1 MSIFRYLT
9 IAMLMICAASRV
21 LAASA
26 DEAARFLAGMPIPA
40 GSSLSRLADTPNWKR
55 HAQHFEQ
62 AFQMAETRQ
71 LSRIRLWASKALP
84 PSNSSLLYFFSG
96 PDFMY
101 ADAFFP
107 QRKIYLLSGL
117 EPVGPL
123 PDLEKIP
130 PERLFGAL
138 DNLKSALFLILN
150 VSFFRTDDM
159 RSQLQS
165 SALSGTLP
173 VLYVFLARSGK
184 QIHDV
189 SLIELNSTGDVS
201 PIRSQTAQ
209 ANGVQIEFSS
219 QGGERQT
226 LYYFSGDVSNAG
238 FRKSGLEAF
247 AQKLENADGLIKS
260 ASYLLHSGGFSYVR
274 DFLLKNAKS
283 ILQDDSGI
291 PISFVAKDR
300 MVTAFGNYNGPI
312 AMFSSHWQ
320 AGMVE
325 LYRKQE
331 KKPLPFGIGYRWRP
345 DDSNL
350 VLAVK

>member
-1 MSIFRYLT
+1 MSIFRCLT
-9 IAMLMICAASRV
+9 IAVFMVGAASRV
-21 LAASA
+21 LAASP
-26 DEAARFLAGMPIPA
+26 DEAARFLAGMSIPT
-40 GSSLSRLADTPNWKR
+40 GSSLSKLTESPGWKR

-62 AFQMAETRQ
+62 AFRMAETRQ
-71 LSRIRLWASKALP
+71 LSRIRLWASKSLP
-84 PSNSSLLYFFSG
+84 PANSSLLYFFSG

-107 QRKIYLLSGL
+107 QRKNYLLSGL
-117 EPVGPL
+117 EPVGAL

-138 DNLKSALFLILN
+138 DNLNSALFLILN
-150 VSFFRTDDM
+150 VSFFRTNDM

-165 SALSGTLP
+165 SALTGTIP

-184 QIHDV
+184 QIHEV
-189 SLIELNSTGDVS
+189 TLIELSSTGDIS
-201 PIRSQTAQ
+201 PIRSQTSV

-219 QGGERQT
+219 PGGERQK
-226 LYYFSGDVSNAG
+226 LYYFSGDVSNTG

-247 AQKLENADGLIKS
+247 AQKFENADGLIKS

-283 ILQDDSGI
+283 LLQDDSGI
-291 PISFVAKDR
+291 PLSFVAKDR
-300 MVTAFGNYNGPI
+300 TVTAFGNYNGPI
-312 AMFSSHWQ
+312 AMFNSHWQ
-320 AGMVE
+320 PGMVE